1 MEPCTRE
8 HSLRAVGEGSAAAE
22 IESRTSPQLN
32 AEDMTRKVSKD
43 SFITV
48 QASTPSNLGAA
59 ALQSTS
65 DRAAGLSRGGAPPAG
80 GRAARRRAAMA
91 AGGGGGRRLPACCGR
106 CGFSGHTTAG
116 RRIPAAVA
124 SPRSTHYWWCPSPSR
139 VVLLLLMHAWCPD
152 PGDDFMQV
160 MQGSTRR
167 KGRRRQ
173 TQQRLPPPCR
183 TPASPGVRGGV
194 PLVADDPLLCG
205 TCRGG
210 HARAFRFWP
219 AAATHSQRAGQQAS
233 SRGAAEPA
241 DTEIQLTD
249 MTD

>member
-124 SPRSTHYWWCPSPSR
+124 SPRSTHYWCPSPSR

-183 TPASPGVRGGV
+183 TPASPGFRGGV

-205 TCRGG
+205 TWFEG
-210 HARAFRFWP
+210 
-219 AAATHSQRAGQQAS
+219 ATHVPFAFGPRRPLTASAPASRPLPGALLSQQ
-233 SRGAAEPA
+233 
-241 DTEIQLTD
+241 IQRYS
-249 MTD
+249 